1 MYLNYYRQL
10 IQQGVHEHQPDVV
23 VVYADILG
31 NSLEDHRQWA
41 HMDPLAVVEE
51 VRRVA
56 DVFWRQ
62 RFVFMGAQWRQSFGA
77 SKHYVELNREL
88 SRWFDVV
95 AIRNSV
101 SQSVDGT
108 NLHHTATA
116 KLSNLRRLLNYI

>member
-1 MYLNYYRQL
+1 MYLNYCRQL

-31 NSLEDHRQWA
+31 NSLEDHRY
-41 HMDPLAVVEE
+41 MEPPAVVKA

-62 RFVFMGAQWRQSFGA
+62 RFVFMGAQWRKSFGA
-77 SKHYVELNREL
+77 SRHFVELNREL
-88 SRWFDVV
+88 SRWFDAV
-95 AIRNSV
+95 AIRNSA

-108 NLHHTATA
+108 NLHHTATP
-116 KLSNLRRLLNYI
+116 KLCNLRRLLNFM